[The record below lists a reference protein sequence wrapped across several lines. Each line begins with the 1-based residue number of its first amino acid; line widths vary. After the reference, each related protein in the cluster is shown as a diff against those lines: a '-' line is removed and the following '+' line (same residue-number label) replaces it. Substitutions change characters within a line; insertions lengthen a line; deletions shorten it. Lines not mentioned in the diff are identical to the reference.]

1 MINWSEFS
9 GGLSKWSG
17 ARVSVYL
24 GDPEIMKLV
33 LPGEDVALG
42 APNGSFPISTRRS
55 SELFTELQ
63 SEKMRQWSK
72 VKAGDSSY
80 M

>member
-1 MINWSEFS
+1 
-9 GGLSKWSG
+9 
-17 ARVSVYL
+17 
-24 GDPEIMKLV
+24 MKLV

-55 SELFTELQ
+55 SELFTELH

-72 VKAGDSSY
+72 VEAGGSSY